1 MTECEE
7 LCICEYESTAQRL
20 TSSPRVQIIVV
31 DDGVLNIS
39 LEASV
44 CKAFPDTNSYTLHS
58 GDIAVIFP
66 NTRYEYSPGGTYSC
80 DSNCVNC
87 PDCDENGWCSL
98 SKMPFCKMTAYSAGQ
113 NLINDIAAGFAH
125 TRPTFPVI
133 RSENVHKDVPYCLEA
148 LKTHYATSKDAGVM
162 ATPASDA
169 LVRGYLSIVA
179 SRVVGQLELVQSGSE
194 AGSAVMREV
203 FAYLEQY
210 YSEKLTL
217 SSVAKKVGVNK
228 YALSR
233 RFETEFGCNF
243 NMLLNSIRVSRA
255 KKLLITTEKS
265 VQDIMY
271 SIGFESEC
279 TFYRVF
285 KAICSLTPKQF
296 RKISCVARYA

>member
-7 LCICEYESTAQRL
+7 LSICECESTAQRL
-20 TSSPRVQIIVV
+20 TSDPRVQVIVV

-44 CKAFPDTNSYTLHS
+44 SKAFPDTNSYTLRA
-58 GDIAVIFP
+58 GDIAVVFP
-66 NTRYEYSPGGTYSC
+66 NTRYEYSPGGIYNC
-80 DSNCVNC
+80 DSNCASC
-87 PDCDENGWCSL
+87 DSCDENGWCSL
-98 SKMPFCKMTAYSAGQ
+98 SKMPFCKMTAYCASQSLLG
-113 NLINDIAAGFAH
+113 DIAAGFAH

-133 RSENVHKDVPYCLEA
+133 RGENVHKDVPYCLEA
-148 LKTHYATSKDAGVM
+148 LKAHFKTSKGVTTL
-162 ATPASDA
+162 AASA
-169 LVRGYLSIVA
+169 LIRGYLSIVM
-179 SRVVGQLELVQSGSE
+179 SRIVGQIEIVRSESG
-194 AGSAVMREV
+194 ADSAVMREV

-217 SSVAKKVGVNK
+217 SSVARKVGVNK

-243 NMLLNSIRVSRA
+243 NTLLNSIRVSHA
-255 KKLLITTEKS
+255 KKLLIATEKS

-271 SIGFESEC
+271 SSGFESEC

-296 RKISCVARYA
+296 RKVCGAQYA